1 MRLPLATLLLTV
13 AVASTLVVR
22 AHAEPDTAAAMAVR
36 IAGAVDAPSSMTNEQ
51 LRATCSNELELVT
64 YTIRGE
70 QHQATCVPLALLVA
84 KARPKL
90 PEGRNHPDL
99 AFVVAVRARDG
110 YTAAFSFGE
119 LDGKLG
125 DAKVYVALDFDG
137 KPLSHKHAPA
147 ELIVTS
153 DKKGSRGVRAIETI
167 EVIDLTAKERAE
179 RTR

>member
-1 MRLPLATLLLTV
+1 MRLPVIALLLS
-13 AVASTLVVR
+13 AVVVIR
-22 AHAEPDTAAAMAVR
+22 ADAGPETATDLAVR
-36 IAGAVDAPSSMTNEQ
+36 VLGAVEAPSSMTNEQ
-51 LRATCSNELELVT
+51 LRASWANYLELVT

-70 QHQATCVPLALLVA
+70 QHEAACIPLANPVA
-84 KARPKL
+84 KARPKM

-137 KPLSHKHAPA
+137 KPLSDKHAPA

-167 EVIDLTAKERAE
+167 EIIDLGAKGRADA
-179 RTR
+179 TR